1 MKNRWIIVVLVLFVL
16 GFFSIIAASIL
27 GLMLSAGP
35 GAIGGNVALIPIKGE
50 IVSEKV
56 SSFGSNSISSPEI
69 VDMIDEASEDESL
82 KAIVLEINSP
92 GGSPVASDEITEA
105 IKNANKTTIAWI
117 RELGASGGYY
127 IASGC
132 DKIVAHP
139 MALTGSIG
147 VVGSYLEFAGFL
159 QDYNVT
165 YRRLVAGEYKDMGS
179 PFKEMTEEEK
189 ERYQHLL
196 DTIHDIFIEEVAT
209 NRNLSREN
217 VEEIATGE
225 VLLGVDAKD
234 KGLVDVLGSEDEV
247 RGILEK
253 ELNETISFRRYQQKM
268 TFLEAL
274 SAATSSNSYWIGKG
288 IGSTF
293 TQKGIKLQ

>member
-27 GLMLSAGP
+27 GLMLSP
-35 GAIGGNVALIPIKGE
+35 GSAIGGNVALIPIKGE

-56 SSFGSNSISSPEI
+56 SSFGSNSISSPEL
-69 VDMIDEASEDESL
+69 VDMIDKASQDDSL

-105 IKNANKTTIAWI
+105 IKKANKTTIAWI

-132 DKIVAHP
+132 DTIVAHP

-165 YRRLVAGEYKDMGS
+165 YRRLVAGKYKDMGS
-179 PFKEMTEEEK
+179 PFKEMSEEEK
-189 ERYQHLL
+189 DRYQHLL
-196 DTIHDIFIEEVAT
+196 DTIHDMFIEEVAT
-209 NRNLSREN
+209 NRNLSTEN

-225 VLLGVDAKD
+225 VLLGIDAKD

-247 RGILEK
+247 RGTLEK
-253 ELNETISFRRYQQKM
+253 ELNETITFRKYQQKM
-268 TFLEAL
+268 TFLQAL

-293 TQKGIKLQ
+293 KQEGIKLQ